1 MRVRELSS
9 SLLGPCEKQKTSATL
24 SLPSVWLQAGRQNGT
39 EFDGLGLDWGRQAFN
54 LAILEAFEKL
64 LQQGPEEP
72 ASSSSRAQ
80 HQSRYQQASAA
91 REGHGPSACAGKSI
105 GSHCNDSG
113 GVVAAVERGVA
124 GGGASCLDGWRLRS
138 RADVPWLFMSR
149 RCCPVKG
156 AAGPEKLPQEPGS
169 RGASSIRG
177 GAGPLFRFVQGPLLL
192 VHCQSLLARD
202 AIGGGRANHHSTV
215 PRQKSRASQSAA
227 ELGRRSRPPAMPM
240 PESIPTP
247 GRPASSTPSAC
258 DRYLACRKKRPGA
271 SKVGH
276 VWRTARVGGAETQ
289 GQLPLTD
296 PVPKPTPDVV
306 ITCTRR
312 VPLHDS
318 RHELVHGTIATQCCW
333 KLELKPWATRLEL
346 ESQRPMWRLECDGSQ
361 LWTWRDST

>member
-1 MRVRELSS
+1 MPSSTTRPPPPPLAISAASNDLSP
-9 SLLGPCEKQKTSATL
+9 GTNG
-24 SLPSVWLQAGRQNGT
+24 AGRQNGT

-177 GAGPLFRFVQGPLLL
+177 GAGPLFR
-192 VHCQSLLARD
+192 
-202 AIGGGRANHHSTV
+202 
-215 PRQKSRASQSAA
+215 
-227 ELGRRSRPPAMPM
+227 SRPPAIPM

-271 SKVGH
+271 SKGGDPAPQPPATANLTPAAIVDGTSDAQIHDGH
-276 VWRTARVGGAETQ
+276 VHYRALALDFGGTFRAWNRKPGTVSEQLLKLADSSGLMCFLAESQTGYGSSQLPEKGWEYPVGEVGVRVGANWG
-289 GQLPLTD
+289 G
-296 PVPKPTPDVV
+296 
-306 ITCTRR
+306 
-312 VPLHDS
+312 
-318 RHELVHGTIATQCCW
+318 
-333 KLELKPWATRLEL
+333 
-346 ESQRPMWRLECDGSQ
+346 DG
-361 LWTWRDST
+361 